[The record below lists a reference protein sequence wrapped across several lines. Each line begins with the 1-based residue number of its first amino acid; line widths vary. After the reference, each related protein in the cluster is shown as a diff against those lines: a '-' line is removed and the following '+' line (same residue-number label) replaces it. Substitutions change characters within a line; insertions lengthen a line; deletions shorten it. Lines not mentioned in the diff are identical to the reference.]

1 MLCDIGEW
9 ELSSSLR
16 NCAASLVDSNDPLL
30 VISPR
35 QAYERA

>member
-16 NCAASLVDSNDPLL
+16 NCAASLVVSKDPL
-30 VISPR
+30 VVVSPR
-35 QAYERA
+35 MAYERA